1 MKLRIKNGSMIE
13 VEINSCFSFAMGED
27 LVETREKF
35 LDCMGQQF
43 DGAIYQ
49 ALEKN
54 DKKGFTCKSDIEA
67 IRQRDAWLKE
77 KTDVDVEKI
86 LDIAGSVGSYDALKE
101 IADYVACSEN
111 IDKAMQDAAAN
122 RKRMECVLQTCDASL
137 EKKPGYSKL
146 FK

>member
-1 MKLRIKNGSMIE
+1 MKLRVKNGSMIE

-35 LDCMGQQF
+35 LNCMGQQF

-54 DKKGFTCKSDIEA
+54 DNRGFTHNYDIPNVIALQNQLSKPDAEA

-77 KTDVDVEKI
+77 KTEVNMED
-86 LDIAGSVGSYDALKE
+86 LNIAGSYDALKE
-101 IADYVACSEN
+101 IADYVIGE
-111 IDKAMQDAAAN
+111 DYVKGV
-122 RKRMECVLQTCDASL
+122 KW
-137 EKKPGYSKL
+137 SK
-146 FK
+146 